1 MASSSDNASSSS
13 ATPIA
18 THDSGLVYDKVTE
31 TEKAPNYEPIR
42 TSVHKERDEAAYG
55 FPMEDRP
62 ELARLASRLS
72 RKETQRS
79 APTDEL
85 QKWGTVAGM
94 DRTDPRLDPEN
105 QDFNFYLWVRKF
117 VMLLEQEGI
126 RQRRAG
132 FTFKDLN
139 VSGTGAAV
147 QLQKNVGSGFM
158 TPFRLREE
166 FGHAPEK
173 QILKNFNGSVKQ
185 GEMLIVLG
193 RPGSGCSTFLKSV
206 CGEHNGL
213 DVSDK
218 ATIHYNGI
226 PQKEF
231 VKKFKGDVVYNQEN
245 EKHFPH
251 LLVGQTLEF
260 AAACRT
266 P

>member
-1 MASSSDNASSSS
+1 MASSDNASSSS
-13 ATPIA
+13 TSP
-18 THDSGLVYDKVTE
+18 TVKHEDDLMYDKVTE
-31 TEKAPNYEPIR
+31 KMPAYKPIR
-42 TSVHKERDEAAYG
+42 TSAHLEKDEADYA

-62 ELARLASRLS
+62 NLARLATSLS
-72 RKETQRS
+72 RNDTQRS

-85 QKWGTVAGM
+85 QRWGTVAGM
-94 DRTDPRLDPEN
+94 DHTDPRLDPSSQEF
-105 QDFNFYLWVRKF
+105 DFYLWTRKF
-117 VMLLEQEGI
+117 IMLMEQQGI

-132 FTFKDLN
+132 FAFRDLN

-147 QLQKNVGSGFM
+147 QLQKNVGSAFM
-158 TPFRLREE
+158 IPLRLREE
-166 FGHAPEK
+166 LGHAPEK
-173 QILKNFNGSVKQ
+173 QILRNFNGSVRQ

-193 RPGSGCSTFLKSV
+193 RPGSGCSTFLKSI

-213 DVSDK
+213 DVSK
-218 ATIHYNGI
+218 KSTIHYNGI
-226 PQKEF
+226 LQKDF
-231 VKKFKGDVVYNQEN
+231 VKSFRGDVVYNQEN

>member
-1 MASSSDNASSSS
+1 MASSDHASASSTTPTVRREDSLVNDK
-13 ATPIA
+13 ATE
-18 THDSGLVYDKVTE
+18 S
-31 TEKAPNYEPIR
+31 EKMPTYEPIR
-42 TSVHKERDEAAYG
+42 TSAPLEKDQADYA

-62 ELARLASRLS
+62 GLARLASKLS
-72 RKETQRS
+72 RNDTQIS

-85 QKWGTVAGM
+85 RRWGTVAGM
-94 DRTDPRLDPEN
+94 DQTDPRLDPDKQE
-105 QDFNFYLWVRKF
+105 FNFFLWARKF
-117 VMLLEQEGI
+117 VMLLEQQGI
-126 RQRRAG
+126 RRRRAG
-132 FTFKDLN
+132 FTFRDLS

-147 QLQKNVGSGFM
+147 QLQKNVGSAFM
-158 TPFRLREE
+158 VPLRLREE

-173 QILKNFNGSVKQ
+173 QILRNFNGSVRQ

-193 RPGSGCSTFLKSV
+193 RPGSGCSTFLKSI

-213 DVSDK
+213 NVSEK
-218 ATIHYNGI
+218 STIHYNGI
-226 PQKEF
+226 PQKDF
-231 VKKFKGDVVYNQEN
+231 IKSFRGDVVYNQEN